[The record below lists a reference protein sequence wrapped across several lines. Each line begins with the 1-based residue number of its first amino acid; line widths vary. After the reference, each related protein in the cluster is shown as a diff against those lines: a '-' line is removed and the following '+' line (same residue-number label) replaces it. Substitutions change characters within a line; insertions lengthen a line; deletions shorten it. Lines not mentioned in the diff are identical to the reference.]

1 MPCCLTAGPNESN
14 ACPSP
19 SPDAAPC
26 CPKLGMLRCWLMLLG
41 AMAPKL
47 VLPIRKA
54 LLAAARARGGRPRR
68 MGTEVGAPR
77 AVHPRSGAPGAASSS
92 QPPIDED
99 APGARTKAL
108 IGPFP
113 KAKVSATHDSR
124 SKQARFVQERPEV
137 YGRRL
142 TTCVEPE
149 AMDEEYVEVP
159 SPLPSPRGEGFD

>member
-1 MPCCLTAGPNESN
+1 MTKTKLRFHNAEKANMALTASM
-14 ACPSP
+14 AS
-19 SPDAAPC
+19 
-26 CPKLGMLRCWLMLLG
+26 LGGTGGLG
-41 AMAPKL
+41 STS
-47 VLPIRKA
+47 
-54 LLAAARARGGRPRR
+54 G
-68 MGTEVGAPR
+68 
-77 AVHPRSGAPGAASSS
+77 SGAPGAASSS